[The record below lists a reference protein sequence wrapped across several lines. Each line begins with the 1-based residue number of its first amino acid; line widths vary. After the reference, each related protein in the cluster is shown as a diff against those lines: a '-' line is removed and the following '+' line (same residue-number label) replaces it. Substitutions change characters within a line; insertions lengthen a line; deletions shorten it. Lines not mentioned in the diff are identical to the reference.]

1 MLALRTTAIL
11 LLMIL
16 PLPGCSSDQESR
28 DLTDRKMM
36 EASNQ
41 PLQVGG
47 IYATPDEDGSWRVV
61 RVLALDEHAVH
72 LRSYTD
78 RFSEPPK
85 DVALP
90 KLNWFVGHM
99 PLDRDGFESEP
110 RVLVKVVP
118 VEEDEL
124 EGYRYYL
131 DAMNGGVD
139 GS

>member
-1 MLALRTTAIL
+1 
-11 LLMIL
+11 
-16 PLPGCSSDQESR
+16 
-28 DLTDRKMM
+28 M
-36 EASNQ
+36 EANNQ

-47 IYATPDEDGSWRVV
+47 IYATRDEDGSWRVV

-90 KLNWFVGHM
+90 KLKWFVGHM
-99 PLDRDGFESEP
+99 PLDRAGFESEQ

-118 VEEDEL
+118 VEEAEL

-131 DAMNGGVD
+131 NAMGGGAD